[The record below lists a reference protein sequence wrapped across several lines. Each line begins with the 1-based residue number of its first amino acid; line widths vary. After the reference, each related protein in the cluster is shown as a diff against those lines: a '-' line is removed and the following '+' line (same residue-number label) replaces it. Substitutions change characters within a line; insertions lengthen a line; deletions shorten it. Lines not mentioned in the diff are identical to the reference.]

1 MVVAMDKI
9 SHELKLR
16 FDPRTIEH
24 LGIKMYSRL
33 PYALAELVANAYDA
47 GAENVVIKLDDSDQ
61 YNKKIVVIDD
71 GEGMSYEEIN
81 ERFLVIGRKRR
92 EYDEAR
98 SNSKGRKIT
107 GKKGLGKLALF
118 GIGKTIQIETTKLG
132 EENKTGFIMDWDSIL
147 GETSGEY
154 SPETYTIKKSD
165 VEEQGTTIILSNLSR
180 KTGFDQQATAVAL
193 SKLFNCYEEDFKVQ
207 VEASGSQAIVL
218 TKELKYENITR
229 EFEWI
234 VEDIVDE
241 ISLEYKQKDLLK
253 GKIVSSKKP
262 MKPDLRGIT
271 LYANGRLANVPS
283 FFNVSEAAH
292 TFSYLSGWIEV
303 DFLDESNEDL
313 ISTDRQSISWDE
325 PEAVELQEAL
335 QKIIKYLVK
344 DWSKKRKRAKENLQT
359 VRAGINV
366 GEWYEKVP
374 DELRA
379 KLQTVVSAIADK
391 PEIDDESFSKAVKQ
405 MHDLIPPYTYFHYRL
420 LHKEIQSVA
429 KDYYERGDYFHAF
442 EEATKRYKNAVKDK
456 SGVNFDKDL
465 DIMSNAF
472 GSSEKKALKVTANY
486 TNRPNGQ
493 PFSTSTID
501 NIEEGQASLSRGVVQ
516 GGRNI
521 VAHEER
527 NDLLDTGLFTEKDCL
542 DMLGLLSHLYKRLDE
557 ASVRDHVGGDS
568 LGGDKK

>member
-1 MVVAMDKI
+1 MDKI

-118 GIGKTIQIETTKLG
+118 GIGKTIQIETTKFG
-132 EENKTGFIMDWDSIL
+132 EENKTRFIMDWDSIL

-283 FFNVSEAAH
+283 FFNVSEAGH
-292 TFSYLSGWIEV
+292 TFSYLSGWIEA
-303 DFLDESNEDL
+303 DFLDESDEDL

-335 QKIIKYLVK
+335 QKIIKHLVK
-344 DWSKKRKRAKENLQT
+344 DWSKKRKQAKEILQT
-359 VRAGINV
+359 ERAGISV
-366 GEWYEKVP
+366 EEWYEKVP
-374 DELRA
+374 DELRP
-379 KLQTVVSAIADK
+379 KLQTVVSAISDK
-391 PEIDDESFSKAVKQ
+391 PEIDDESFSKVVKQ

-420 LHKEIQSVA
+420 LHEEIQKTA
-429 KDYYERGDYFHAF
+429 KEYYERQDYYHAF

-456 SGVNFDKDL
+456 SGVNASEDL
-465 DIMSNAF
+465 DIMNKSF
-472 GSSEKKALKVTANY
+472 GAKGKPLKVTANY
-486 TNRPNGQ
+486 VNRPNGQ
-493 PFSTSTID
+493 PFSEQTLN
-501 NIEEGQASLSRGVVQ
+501 NIEEGQASLSRGAVQ
-516 GGRNI
+516 GGRNVVI
-521 VAHEER
+521 HEEKE
-527 NDLLDTGLFTEKDCL
+527 DLVATGLFTEKDCL
-542 DMLGLLSHLYKRLDE
+542 DMLGLLSHLFKRLE
-557 ASVRDHVGGDS
+557 ESSVNGTEGEIN
-568 LGGDKK
+568 K